1 MKWVGAFA
9 AAMLSGL
16 SQATC
21 ALAGTGDAVDR
32 LKACSQFEGMER
44 LKCVDELLGEM
55 TETPDFAISQD
66 PSWIISETTSPVDY
80 RPQIAA
86 LTTARPSSQDAPA
99 SLAIRCR
106 AQRTELMIST
116 VGSWR
121 QDGEVTVV
129 YRINEEPPVET
140 RWKPAENGKSLVFP
154 GDVVRLLR
162 SMPARGQ
169 MLVKVYAGKTPP
181 HESTFK
187 LAGLDPVRRR
197 IATACNWPQP

>member
-1 MKWVGAFA
+1 MKKVGAFA

-16 SQATC
+16 SQTTC
-21 ALAGTGDAVDR
+21 ALAATGDTVDR

-55 TETPDFAISQD
+55 TETPDFAIAQD
-66 PSWIISETTSPVDY
+66 PGWIISETTSPVDY

-99 SLAIRCR
+99 SLALRCR
-106 AQRTELMIST
+106 AQRTELVIST
-116 VGSWR
+116 AGSWR
-121 QDGEVTVV
+121 RDGEVAVV

-140 RWKPAENGKSLVFP
+140 RWKPAEDGKSLVFP

-169 MLVKVYAGKTPP
+169 MLVKVYAGKAPP